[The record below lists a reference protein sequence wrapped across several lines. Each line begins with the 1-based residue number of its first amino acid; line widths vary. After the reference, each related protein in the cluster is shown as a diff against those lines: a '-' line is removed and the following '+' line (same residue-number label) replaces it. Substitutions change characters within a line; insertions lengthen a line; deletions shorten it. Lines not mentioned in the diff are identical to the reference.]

1 MADNR
6 SVRRVR
12 KLSGTCLAS
21 RPGCNIIIGL
31 NMAGGYPEVLRVP
44 RIETPIKV
52 GGKDVLFKGVEPH
65 DFGRAF
71 KEGGFRPLHPDRPW
85 VTNHVET
92 AMNYGGFSPI
102 NHPQARTRPV
112 ENGCVVAVR
121 PEVTE
126 RRRLRAVTSGEGPL
140 LSVGLKDYVGYET
153 INWDDILKIVVT
165 PAAYAEIIHSYNF
178 VRPQDLSPEKLAGLM
193 GIAQPATIR
202 GFRSQVEQI
211 VSSVL
216 PRSNELFRPW

>member
-1 MADNR
+1 M
-6 SVRRVR
+6 
-12 KLSGTCLAS
+12 SGTCLAS
-21 RPGCNIIIGL
+21 LPVYNIIIGL
-31 NMAGGYPEVLRVP
+31 NMAGGYPEVLRTP
-44 RIETPIKV
+44 RIEKPIKL
-52 GGKDVLFKGVEPH
+52 GGKDVLFKGVEPR

-71 KEGGFRPLHPDRPW
+71 KEGGFRPLHAERPW

-126 RRRLRAVTSGEGPL
+126 RKRLRAVTSGEGPL
-140 LSVGLKDYVGYET
+140 LSVGLKDYVGHET
-153 INWDDILKIVVT
+153 ISWDDVLKIVVT
-165 PAAYAEIIHSYNF
+165 PVAYEEIIVSYNS
-178 VRPQDLSPEKLAGLM
+178 VRPEDLSPEKLAGLL

-202 GFRSQVEQI
+202 GFRSQVERM

-216 PRSNELFRPW
+216 PRPNELFRPW